1 MIPDHL
7 KEFNRGD
14 LVIKC
19 LSHVSAVSVIMFNC
33 FLTSSTVTIYRHFCC
48 YSVAQLYP
56 THCDPMDRSASA
68 SLEFDQTHDLQA
80 YLGDILS
87 SVPDHHDKVNVTVK

>member
-7 KEFNRGD
+7 KKFNKRD

-19 LSHVSAVSVIMFNC
+19 LSPVSAGSVIMFNY
-33 FLTSSTVTIYRHFCC
+33 FLASSTVTIYRHFCC

-56 THCDPMDRSASA
+56 THCDPMDCSMPGFPVLHYYRH
-68 SLEFDQTHDLQA
+68 T
-80 YLGDILS
+80 LGDILS